1 MSPACVSR
9 RSPVAHE
16 PQGVPPRAHRRSGT
30 RGRECEW
37 ARAEHAAWSSAAHP
51 FGSRWRRVGCRWR
64 AVHLKPRIRVQY
76 LGPVYNLFFYI
87 SRDPQHPRQDVFG
100 IVMTVSLAARR
111 THPGCGSIA
120 FRSNPGRIGR
130 LPPRVLSTHS
140 IQYPI
145 ARQKE
150 TTENKSTPPCNRTMQ
165 GAARLSELFSCAS
178 CQ

>member
-87 SRDPQHPRQDVFG
+87 SRDPQHPRQDVFA
-100 IVMTVSLAARR
+100 IRYCYYDSQSRSAPYTSRMRIDRVPFKSRPNRTPTTSRPLNAQYTVSDRATKRND
-111 THPGCGSIA
+111 GK
-120 FRSNPGRIGR
+120 
-130 LPPRVLSTHS
+130 
-140 IQYPI
+140 
-145 ARQKE
+145 QKY
-150 TTENKSTPPCNRTMQ
+150 TSM
-165 GAARLSELFSCAS
+165 
-178 CQ
+178 